1 MVMNETYQLEQWQ
14 KIHWE
19 TDTRYYSVILQQDL
33 FHQWNI
39 TRQWGGR
46 HNERFGQ
53 KSNAFFSIEEA
64 QKELEVIYK
73 TREQRG
79 YSLCLN

>member
-1 MVMNETYQLEQWQ
+1 MNETYQLEQWK

-33 FHQWNI
+33 FHSWNI